1 MKLLVRQLQH
11 SVRLIEP
18 GKFRRLGS
26 QTIYVHELG
35 GEECPLSGVLISDS
49 RDTTRRLYIAARCG
63 TVHAVEA
70 DTAELA
76 LALHDGSVH
85 FSDPGS
91 ERYRR
96 IRFDELETRLDLERY
111 FRPTRGARDYR
122 FAELLDLRSR
132 LERGEK
138 IKIRGGDD
146 SLTQV
151 RIQIHRKLAFP
162 VASIA
167 LALLAV
173 PMGIRPLRAG
183 RSWGA
188 LTAIG
193 VLAAYWIAF
202 AVGEIAASA
211 ELVPV
216 APAMWGPALAVFALA
231 VFLIRRSMRAD
242 S

>member
-1 MKLLVRQLQH
+1 VLV
-11 SVRLIEP
+11 
-18 GKFRRLGS
+18 
-26 QTIYVHELG
+26 
-35 GEECPLSGVLISDS
+35 SDS
-49 RDTTRRLYIAARCG
+49 RDATRTLYIAARCG
-63 TVHAVEA
+63 TVRAVEA
-70 DTAELA
+70 DTAGLA

-85 FSDPGS
+85 FSDSGS
-91 ERYRR
+91 DRYRR

-111 FRPTRGARDYR
+111 LRPARRTRDYR
-122 FAELLDLRSR
+122 LAELLDLRER

-138 IKIRGGDD
+138 IDIRGGDD
-146 SLTQV
+146 AIRQV

-193 VLAAYWIAF
+193 VLAAYWVAF
-202 AVGEIAASA
+202 AVAEVAASA

-216 APAMWGPALAVFALA
+216 IPAIWAPALLVFALA
-231 VFLIRRSMRAD
+231 VVLIRRSMRAD